1 MKFSQSIFLS
11 RALITAIALSLT
23 MVPILMAQQKPSEYF
38 GFQPGSDRNL
48 FTYEK
53 LISYFQELDEV
64 SDKLKMV
71 EIGNSPEGRPMYI
84 AFISSAGNINNLD
97 KLKDINKRL
106 ALDTNIPAGE
116 KEELIAEG
124 KVFVLGTLSM
134 HSTEVGPSQASPL
147 IAYDLA
153 TTSDPSKLQ
162 WLEDVVY
169 MMVPN
174 HNPDGMDMVISHY
187 QKYLGTKYEGSSM
200 PQVYHKYVG
209 HDNNRDFVTLS
220 QEDTKAIARI
230 YNQDWFPQ
238 VMIEKHQMGS
248 TGTRYFV
255 PPMHDPIAV
264 NIDAGLWNWTKIFG
278 TNMMKDMTSEGLDGV
293 SQQYLFD
300 DYWPGSTETCLWKG
314 VIGMLSEA
322 ASAKVA
328 TPVYIEPNELRVG
341 GKGLGEYKKSINMP
355 QPWEGGWW
363 KLSDIVDYEISS
375 TNSLLKTASM
385 HKESVLNFRNEL
397 SVREVEKGKTEPPY
411 YYIMPAQQ
419 GDASELV
426 HLVNLLK
433 EHGVKVYQTSDELLL
448 DNKVLAEGSVVVPLA
463 QPFRAFIKEVMEVQE
478 FPARHYTP
486 GGEMIRPYDITSWSL
501 PLHFGVQSWEVNTR
515 FSELESSLEEL
526 DAPLTLRSGSD
537 QKSMALF
544 PAGNNESYKSAFRA
558 LELGL
563 AVERLTNVT
572 EIDGKKI
579 AKGSFL
585 ITADTKGKNWKALL
599 SNLSVEPIYTDQ
611 KPGSTLALS
620 MPRIALVETNFHDMD
635 AGWTRFVLDTY
646 HIPFTV
652 VKPGDFSKTDF
663 TGDFDAVI
671 FPSSSK
677 SILMSGKYGSGSN
690 YYVTSYP
697 PEYTK
702 GIGKEGMNKLM
713 AFVNQGGLVISWG
726 GSTKLFEGTLTIS
739 SEKDKDK
746 NKNKNEV
753 EDTAKEEFQLPF
765 TDMSDQMKK
774 AGLNCPGSLVKIN
787 LKMDHPLTLGMPP
800 SVGVFYRG
808 QPAFRTTVPNFDMD
822 RRVIGITPEK
832 NIRISGYVAKE
843 ELLGNKPLMIW
854 MKKGKGQFVLFGFN
868 PNFRASTHATYKL
881 LFNSILLPELSK

>member
-53 LISYFQELDEV
+53 LISYFKELDEV
-64 SDKLKMV
+64 SDKLKML

-134 HSTEVGPSQASPL
+134 HSTEVGPSQAAPL

-153 TTSDPSKLQ
+153 TTSDPYKLQ

-174 HNPDGMDMVISHY
+174 HNPDGMDMVINHY

-248 TGTRYFV
+248 AGTRYFV

-264 NIDAGLWNWTKIFG
+264 NIDAGIWNWTKIFG
-278 TNMMKDMTSEGLDGV
+278 TNMMKDMTREGLDGV

-355 QPWEGGWW
+355 QPWKGGWW

-375 TNSLLKTASM
+375 TNSLLKTASL
-385 HKESVLNFRNEL
+385 HRKAVLNFRNDL

-411 YYIMPAQQ
+411 YYIMPPQQ
-419 GDASELV
+419 QDASELL

-433 EHGVKVYQTSDELLL
+433 EHGVKVYHTSDELQL

-501 PLHFGVQSWEVNTR
+501 PLHFGVKSWEVNTR
-515 FSELESSLEEL
+515 FIELESSLEEL

-558 LELGL
+558 MELGL
-563 AVERLTNVT
+563 AVERLTDGA
-572 EIDGKKI
+572 EIDSKKI

-585 ITADTKGKNWKALL
+585 ITADTKGENWKALL
-599 SNLSVEPIYTDQ
+599 GNLSVEPIYLDQ
-611 KPGSTLALS
+611 KPESTTEIS

-635 AGWTRFVLDTY
+635 AGWTRYVLDTY
-646 HIPFTV
+646 HIPYSV
-652 VKPGDFSKTDF
+652 VKPGDFRKTEFADN
-663 TGDFDAVI
+663 FDAVI

-702 GIGKEGMNKLM
+702 GIGKEGMKKLM
-713 AFVNQGGLVISWG
+713 ALPPNA
-726 GSTKLFEGTLTIS
+726 LT
-739 SEKDKDK
+739 
-746 NKNKNEV
+746 
-753 EDTAKEEFQLPF
+753 
-765 TDMSDQMKK
+765 
-774 AGLNCPGSLVKIN
+774 
-787 LKMDHPLTLGMPP
+787 
-800 SVGVFYRG
+800 
-808 QPAFRTTVPNFDMD
+808 
-822 RRVIGITPEK
+822 
-832 NIRISGYVAKE
+832 
-843 ELLGNKPLMIW
+843 
-854 MKKGKGQFVLFGFN
+854 
-868 PNFRASTHATYKL
+868 
-881 LFNSILLPELSK
+881 